1 MLKHIV
7 MWKLKE
13 FAEGKTKAENALIM
27 KESLERL
34 VGIVPEIIS
43 LQVGINEK
51 ESDMAYDAVLI
62 STFANA
68 EALARYKVHPEHVK
82 VSNYCKKFEKAG
94 LSSISRNKKRVK
106 YIDTFQVK
114 ERKTGL
120 EPATPTLGRS
130 CSTN

>member
-43 LQVGINEK
+43 LQVGIKEK
-51 ESDMAYDAVLI
+51 ESAIASDAVLI
-62 STFANA
+62 STYAAA
-68 EALARYKVHPEHVK
+68 EALARKKAHPEHDK
-82 VSNYCKKFEKAG
+82 VSY
-94 LSSISRNKKRVK
+94 
-106 YIDTFQVK
+106 
-114 ERKTGL
+114 
-120 EPATPTLGRS
+120 
-130 CSTN
+130 

>member
-13 FAEGKTKAENALIM
+13 FAEGKTKAENALIT
-27 KESLERL
+27 
-34 VGIVPEIIS
+34 
-43 LQVGINEK
+43 
-51 ESDMAYDAVLI
+51 A
-62 STFANA
+62 
-68 EALARYKVHPEHVK
+68 
-82 VSNYCKKFEKAG
+82 KKFEKAG

>member
-43 LQVGINEK
+43 LQVGYGIRCGLNLHFCQCR
-51 ESDMAYDAVLI
+51 S
-62 STFANA
+62 
-68 EALARYKVHPEHVK
+68 ARP
-82 VSNYCKKFEKAG
+82 
-94 LSSISRNKKRVK
+94 L
-106 YIDTFQVK
+106 
-114 ERKTGL
+114 
-120 EPATPTLGRS
+120 
-130 CSTN
+130 

>member
-62 STFANA
+62 STYA

-82 VSNYCKKFEKAG
+82 VSDYCKKIREG
-94 LSSISRNKKRVK
+94 RVFV
-106 YIDTFQVK
+106 DFH
-114 ERKTGL
+114 E
-120 EPATPTLGRS
+120 
-130 CSTN
+130 

>member
-62 STFANA
+62 STFQDNTRTIHYGFATSSTYQQHTMNTSLT
-68 EALARYKVHPEHVK
+68 LAIVNDVFMVCLDYILKVK
-82 VSNYCKKFEKAG
+82 QG
-94 LSSISRNKKRVK
+94 
-106 YIDTFQVK
+106 
-114 ERKTGL
+114 
-120 EPATPTLGRS
+120 
-130 CSTN
+130 

>member
-43 LQVGINEK
+43 LQVIVFQK
-51 ESDMAYDAVLI
+51 VCKSFLFSLLQIYSFLI
-62 STFANA
+62 
-68 EALARYKVHPEHVK
+68 K
-82 VSNYCKKFEKAG
+82 
-94 LSSISRNKKRVK
+94 
-106 YIDTFQVK
+106 
-114 ERKTGL
+114 
-120 EPATPTLGRS
+120 
-130 CSTN
+130 

>member
-51 ESDMAYDAVLI
+51 ESIV
-62 STFANA
+62 SP
-68 EALARYKVHPEHVK
+68 KVCKFQFIYFCNRTVK
-82 VSNYCKKFEKAG
+82 NNLLWNLH
-94 LSSISRNKKRVK
+94 LSK
-106 YIDTFQVK
+106 
-114 ERKTGL
+114 
-120 EPATPTLGRS
+120 
-130 CSTN
+130 

>member
-43 LQVGINEK
+43 LQVGIIRCGPNLHFCRCR
-51 ESDMAYDAVLI
+51 S
-62 STFANA
+62 
-68 EALARYKVHPEHVK
+68 ARP
-82 VSNYCKKFEKAG
+82 
-94 LSSISRNKKRVK
+94 L
-106 YIDTFQVK
+106 
-114 ERKTGL
+114 
-120 EPATPTLGRS
+120 
-130 CSTN
+130 

>member
-34 VGIVPEIIS
+34 VGIIPEIKS

-51 ESDMAYDAVLI
+51 TSDMAYDAVLI
-62 STFANA
+62 STFEDAD
-68 EALARYKVHPEHVK
+68 ALARAEAGDAELQELIADGTAAEI
-82 VSNYCKKFEKAG
+82 SEKYFG
-94 LSSISRNKKRVK
+94 MDV
-106 YIDTFQVK
+106 TQ
-114 ERKTGL
+114 
-120 EPATPTLGRS
+120 P
-130 CSTN
+130 

>member
-43 LQVGINEK
+43 YRS
-51 ESDMAYDAVLI
+51 ESM
-62 STFANA
+62 
-68 EALARYKVHPEHVK
+68 K
-82 VSNYCKKFEKAG
+82 
-94 LSSISRNKKRVK
+94 RNP
-106 YIDTFQVK
+106 IWHTM
-114 ERKTGL
+114 
-120 EPATPTLGRS
+120 RS
-130 CSTN
+130 